1 MSLII
6 MLALVAGQPAPGRV
20 WMKTT
25 VTPTG
30 TQTEQVES
38 PLDDTTVN
46 LSGRW
51 GVAVN
56 LGNLDDD
63 PWPEVVCRL
72 SWPAPND
79 LNITKIVVLDHDL
92 SLVWQDTWG
101 YSGNPEMPSVT
112 LADIDNDG
120 RDDLLVPMAET
131 FFPDPPAYKCRIYAL
146 DGMTGRVKPGW
157 PFILPGWPENPYHD
171 SHSEVVAAD
180 INGDGV
186 IEVVVQVEDLG
197 SIRKPGAG
205 LYVLRPNGDS
215 LWKYLFYTDTLDRH
229 GAYTS
234 PAVCDL
240 DGDGQMEII
249 CHSGW
254 FQREYP
260 YPLIERRLWIF
271 NSNGTVRRHWQTE
284 GPGAGYTPDYSSPA
298 VADLD
303 GDGEYEIVVARRPG
317 FLDVYD
323 SAGNMRRGFPVN
335 LTTDARY
342 HLPSAGVTRAFASP
356 AFADLNHDGNLEIVI
371 GSSGRESTN
380 TRWAG
385 RVHALQHDGTSLH
398 GFPVVTRN
406 AIWYS
411 PGIGNFDSDPTLE
424 IMTAGCDSNFY
435 CVNHDGTSSPGWPR
449 TGFSTYWIPDAG
461 SYAFIEG
468 VIPLSKTPFFA
479 DIDRDSLV
487 EVLMEGKNGLLY
499 VFDGAARFQ
508 PNLMLCP
515 TFRFNKERTGWF
527 RAPVSSIS
535 AGPCVEMR
543 QSVWSYPDGS
553 IVRAGRAAIQLRQGT
568 SGPVQVFDRAG
579 RVVAVLARQPLPE
592 GEHRLEFSAPGAGVY
607 LVRAAGLEQ
616 PGRLVVVE

>member
-1 MSLII
+1 MSLT
-6 MLALVAGQPAPGRV
+6 LLLSLVAAQPAPGRV
-20 WMKTT
+20 GMKTI
-25 VTPTG
+25 VTPSG
-30 TQTEQVES
+30 TQTVQVES
-38 PLDDTTVN
+38 PLDDTTIN

-56 LGNLDDD
+56 MGNLDDD

-72 SWPAPND
+72 SRPAPND
-79 LNITKIVVLDHDL
+79 LNITKLVVLDHDL
-92 SLVWQDTWG
+92 SLVWEDTWG

-112 LADIDNDG
+112 LADIDGDD

-131 FFPDPPAYKCRIYAL
+131 FFPDPPQYKCRIYAL

-157 PFILPGWPENPYHD
+157 PFIMPGWPEDPYHD

-180 INGDGV
+180 INNDGTV
-186 IEVVVQVEDLG
+186 EIVVQVEDLG

-205 LYVLRPNGDS
+205 LYVIKPNGDS

-249 CHSGW
+249 CHCGW
-254 FQREYP
+254 FQRAYP

-271 NSNGTVRRHWQTE
+271 SSDGTVRRHWQTE
-284 GPGAGYTPDYSSPA
+284 GVGAGYSPDYSSPA

-303 GDGEYEIVVARRPG
+303 GDGEYEIIVVRRPG
-317 FLDVYD
+317 FVAVYD
-323 SAGNMRRGFPVN
+323 TAGNTRPGFPVN
-335 LTTDARY
+335 LTTDGGY
-342 HLPSAGVTRAFASP
+342 HPPSAGITRAFSSP
-356 AFADLNHDGNLEIVI
+356 AFADLNMDGNLEIVV

-385 RVHALQHDGTSLH
+385 RVHALQHDGTSLR
-398 GFPVVTRN
+398 GFPVGTRN

-411 PGIGNFDSDPTLE
+411 PGIGNFDSDPQVE

-435 CVNHDGTSSPGWPR
+435 CINHDGTPSPGWPR

-468 VIPLSKTPFFA
+468 IIPLSKTPFFV
-479 DIDRDSLV
+479 DVNRDSLV
-487 EVLMEGKNGLLY
+487 EVLMTGKDGMLY
-499 VFDGAARFQ
+499 VFDGAASCRPEWLF
-508 PNLMLCP
+508 CP
-515 TFRFNKERTGWF
+515 TFRFNKERTGWY
-527 RAPVSSIS
+527 RIPVSAVRAAPRAEPC
-535 AGPCVEMR
+535 AGA
-543 QSVWSYPDGS
+543 WSYPEGN
-553 IVRAGRAAIQLRQGT
+553 IVHAGRAAIELRQPT
-568 SGPVQVFDRAG
+568 AGPVRVFDHAG
-579 RVVAVLARQPLPE
+579 RAVAVLARQPLPA
-592 GEHRLEFSAPGAGVY
+592 GTHRFEFNAPGAGVY
-607 LVRAAGLEQ
+607 LVRAAGLDQ